1 MKRLVRFLAA
11 TACLLG
17 ALSLTGSAL
26 AATTVTATVG
36 PVPLPAVPVQ
46 VCVVQGDAGVNE
58 CVTGPAAQSLTLTL
72 AVNVAQVT
80 PVIVPPTVVPAQCP
94 AGTEGVAL
102 KVNTGSAAATIS
114 GSVTVIVNGQP
125 VTIPINQTAAGPNQT
140 VTVLACA
147 GVAPG
152 I

>member
-1 MKRLVRFLAA
+1 M
-11 TACLLG
+11 
-17 ALSLTGSAL
+17 
-26 AATTVTATVG
+26 
-36 PVPLPAVPVQ
+36 
-46 VCVVQGDAGVNE
+46 
-58 CVTGPAAQSLTLTL
+58 
-72 AVNVAQVT
+72 
-80 PVIVPPTVVPAQCP
+80 
-94 AGTEGVAL
+94 
-102 KVNTGSAAATIS
+102 NTGSAAATIS